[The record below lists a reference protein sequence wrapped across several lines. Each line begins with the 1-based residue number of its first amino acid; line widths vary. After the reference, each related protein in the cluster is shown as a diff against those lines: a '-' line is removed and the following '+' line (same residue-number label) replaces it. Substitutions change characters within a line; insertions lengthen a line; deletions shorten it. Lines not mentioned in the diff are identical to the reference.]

1 MFYAVI
7 CVYYLAYFDF
17 VSTFSDKKN
26 KEKYFVY
33 ILIIKFCFLSI
44 VVCSFCCAKHFY

>member
-17 VSTFSDKKN
+17 VSTFSDKKKIKKN
-26 KEKYFVY
+26 
-33 ILIIKFCFLSI
+33 ILCIF
-44 VVCSFCCAKHFY
+44 